1 MRSQRIFIGLV
12 LAIGLVGAAQG
23 QEHGTAAEAAVG
35 AADAAWEKAYSAK
48 SLDKAV
54 AFFDDKASLLWPNMP
69 VVTGK
74 VALRDA
80 VAKDFAAGN
89 LTWHS
94 NEVGAAHSGDLA
106 YTSGTYQSALKG
118 GSGKASVDKGKYLTI
133 WKKQADGSW
142 KVLFD
147 TFNSDLPASP

>member
-1 MRSQRIFIGLV
+1 MIRLSALAAICISLV
-12 LAIGLVGAAQG
+12 AA
-23 QEHGTAAEAAVG
+23 TA
-35 AADAAWEKAYSAK
+35 DSAHAG
-48 SLDKAV
+48 SP
-54 AFFDDKASLLWPNMP
+54 SNI
-69 VVTGK
+69 T
-74 VALRDA
+74 
-80 VAKDFAAGN
+80 AGN